1 MAFNPYSLEG
11 KTVLVTGAS
20 SGIGK
25 ATAIACSRL
34 GAHVIV
40 SGRNSERLQET
51 FSELDGEGHLQIIA
65 DLTDEDQIALLAEFV
80 PPLDGFVNNAGVGN
94 KIPINFIKR
103 VTLQNI
109 LDVNT
114 IAPILLSRY
123 LLKKKKLKRGA
134 SMVITSSIA
143 GVCSVDIGNTLYSV
157 SKSAVDGFMKNAAKE
172 LAEKGIRVNSVNP
185 GMVDTPINDYI
196 VHFCETGIFCDRQDD
211 FVFVVS
217 KYNFLLSQT
226 KETGQLPLFSW
237 HFVCAGGSKKA
248 PLNEGGG
255 AAHREGGRSHS
266 PFTTCSAAARRYS
279 EGVLPVMRLNTFV
292 K

>member
-185 GMVDTPINDYI
+185 GMVDTPINDY
-196 VHFCETGIFCDRQDD
+196 TS
-211 FVFVVS
+211 VS
-217 KYNFLLSQT
+217 EEQKLADLTNYHLLA
-226 KETGQLPLFSW
+226 ELI
-237 HFVCAGGSKKA
+237 
-248 PLNEGGG
+248 
-255 AAHREGGRSHS
+255 
-266 PFTTCSAAARRYS
+266 
-279 EGVLPVMRLNTFV
+279 
-292 K
+292 

>member
-51 FSELDGEGHLQIIA
+51 FSELDGKGHLQIIA

-172 LAEKGIRVNSVNP
+172 LAEK
-185 GMVDTPINDYI
+185 
-196 VHFCETGIFCDRQDD
+196 
-211 FVFVVS
+211 
-217 KYNFLLSQT
+217 
-226 KETGQLPLFSW
+226 
-237 HFVCAGGSKKA
+237 
-248 PLNEGGG
+248 
-255 AAHREGGRSHS
+255 
-266 PFTTCSAAARRYS
+266 
-279 EGVLPVMRLNTFV
+279 
-292 K
+292 